1 MILEDVMKRVQGII
15 EAEIGIVFEY
25 NAILLEE
32 GVGSMML
39 IAIVVKIEDEFD
51 IEFEADS
58 LSYNVLKTIETIS
71 QEILKIVERL
81 WDI

>member
-81 WDI
+81 